1 MILIKVLLFIAACNL
16 HMISTVIVTEAG
28 FSVGCA
34 FILVRIVKWLIDR
47 ASHHENQLHG
57 VALSNWQSLAPS
69 QHSQSIVLLQQT
81 RALLSC
87 IALALIQLY
96 FSNSVWPATYKYT
109 HTPSST
115 SKARRSKLLAPMAAS
130 SSSILLLVL
139 AATSVACASASTF
152 TIRNNCGFTVWPAAT
167 PVGGGRRLDPGQT
180 WSLFVPAGTSSGR
193 VWGRTGC
200 SFNGNSGSCQ
210 TGRATAPARS
220 PARSPGSLP

>member
-28 FSVGCA
+28 FSVGFA

-69 QHSQSIVLLQQT
+69 QHSQSMVLLQQT
-81 RALLSC
+81 RALLS
-87 IALALIQLY
+87 LRWLLY

-115 SKARRSKLLAPMAAS
+115 SKAKRSKLLAPMAAS
-130 SSSILLLVL
+130 SSSILLVLL

-152 TIRNNCGFTVWPAAT
+152 TIRNNCGFTV
-167 PVGGGRRLDPGQT
+167 
-180 WSLFVPAGTSSGR
+180 
-193 VWGRTGC
+193 
-200 SFNGNSGSCQ
+200 
-210 TGRATAPARS
+210 
-220 PARSPGSLP
+220 